1 MAQRRLLSIECKN
14 INFARN
20 PREIANELKRFLGD
34 KEPVNSW
41 VGRHHK
47 RHKWLKNNYQVVD
60 TLFSLKGKPLHVESF
75 LLTSEE
81 IPSAYIRSIVLPVVS
96 FSRLQRE
103 GIQVL
108 AGIYG
113 PG

>member
-20 PREIANELKRFLGD
+20 PREIKNELQRFGD
-34 KEPVNSW
+34 KDPLDSW
-41 VGRHHK
+41 VGLHQK
-47 RHKWLKNNYQVVD
+47 RHQWLKNNYQVVD

-108 AGIYG
+108 TGIYG